1 MPVVQTDRHP
11 VLAGDVPRRNPRRAA
26 DEPNRPMP
34 PARPLPWSIWR
45 LAFEVDLCGPGCR
58 GFESRRS
65 PSYALSV
72 PDAAHLTAFLL
83 AALTIALIPG
93 PGMLYVLARS
103 LGGGRDEG
111 LRSSVGTG
119 VGGLA
124 HVVAAAAGLS
134 AIIATSATAF
144 SVVKYLGAAYLI
156 WLGGKALLSR
166 HREPPVNAMAGAPR
180 AATNALRQGALTEVL
195 NPKTALFFL
204 TFLPQFCQPENGPVA
219 LQVLVLGVVS
229 VTLNTLVDFV
239 VAFGAG
245 RISERLRQRPKLWRR
260 QQQTT
265 GGILVGLGVYAAV
278 AGHRAAK

>member
-1 MPVVQTDRHP
+1 M
-11 VLAGDVPRRNPRRAA
+11 
-26 DEPNRPMP
+26 
-34 PARPLPWSIWR
+34 
-45 LAFEVDLCGPGCR
+45 
-58 GFESRRS
+58 
-65 PSYALSV
+65 
-72 PDAAHLTAFLL
+72 PDATHLTAFFV

-144 SVVKYLGAAYLI
+144 TVVKYLGAAYLI
-156 WLGGKALLSR
+156 WLGGKALFSR
-166 HREPPVNAMAGAPR
+166 DRTAPGTVAAGAAPDP
-180 AATNALRQGALTEVL
+180 AASDAFRQGVLTEVL

-219 LQVLVLGVVS
+219 VQVLVLGVVS

-245 RISERLRQRPKLWRR
+245 RISDRLRARPKLWRR

-265 GGILVGLGVYAAV
+265 GGMLVGLGVYAAL
-278 AGHRAAK
+278 AGHRASE